1 MQTGFDEDFNE
12 DGNCCNVRDHCHYT
26 WRYYD
31 AARSIYNL
39 RYKSS
44 KEIPL
49 VFHNGSNKD

>member
-12 DGNCCNVRDHCHYT
+12 DENCCNVRDHCHYT

-49 VFHNGSNKD
+49 VLHNGSNKD